1 MDQLFGHILNM
12 SITGSYVIVFIIV
25 ARLFLRKVPKIF
37 SYALW
42 SVVLFRLLCPFSIE
56 SIFSF
61 IQSEVQNSPQ
71 NKLYTQT
78 PQIQNVIN
86 TSDQA
91 VNNKIPVPIPLHLLH
106 QVV

>member
-1 MDQLFGHILNM
+1 MDQLYEHILNM

-61 IQSEVQNSPQ
+61 IPSEVQNSPQ